1 MDHFGNSENRLLR
14 YYKSCLVEE
23 GKNYVKNLIL
33 YCKMMMNLILK
44 KTENYCGYCLS
55 FRKDSLD
62 KVLLIRIQ
70 KFKYDSSNFRSIEYE
85 LNGISEARKHQKEY
99 LKKLSTN

>member
-23 GKNYVKNLIL
+23 GKKLCEELDSLLQDDEFNIE
-33 YCKMMMNLILK
+33 
-44 KTENYCGYCLS
+44 KTENYCGYYLS

-62 KVLLIRIQ
+62 KDLLIRIQ
-70 KFKYDSSNFRSIEYE
+70 KFKYDSSNFRSIKYE